1 MKIKILLLLII
12 ICIQTISLAQ
22 TETIEQSEILESQ
35 QETLNISSFIE
46 EAKKYS
52 ANVYKD
58 IDFNELFNLAITGNI
73 NNKTIINN
81 ILKIL
86 GKEIVGS
93 VAVIGSIILIII
105 IHSIF
110 KSLSEG
116 LENKTISQITYY
128 IQYILIVTLIMTNFS
143 NILIMIKESIQN
155 LVGFMNNLIPILITL
170 MLTTGNIVSAN
181 LIQPIILFIITFI
194 GNFITTIIIPLVLIA
209 TALGIISKIS
219 DKIQIDKL
227 SKFLKSSVVWILGV
241 ILTIFV
247 GLISVEGSLS
257 SSVDGITAKTTKVA
271 VSSFIPVVGK
281 ILRRCS
287 RYSNRL

>member
-35 QETLNISSFIE
+35 QKTLNISSFIE

-52 ANVYKD
+52 SNVYKD
-58 IDFNELFNLAITGNI
+58 IDFNELFNLAITGKI

-257 SSVDGITAKTTKVA
+257 SSVDGITAKTTKAA

>member
-181 LIQPIILFIITFI
+181 LMQPIILFIITFI

-219 DKIQIDKL
+219 DKIQTDKL

-257 SSVDGITAKTTKVA
+257 SSVDGITAKTTKAA